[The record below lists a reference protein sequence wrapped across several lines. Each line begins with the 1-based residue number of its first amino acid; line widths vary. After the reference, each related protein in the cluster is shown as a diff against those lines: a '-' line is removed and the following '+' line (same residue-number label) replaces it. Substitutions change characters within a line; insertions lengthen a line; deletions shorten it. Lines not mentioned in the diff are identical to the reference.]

1 MWLNTNAGSANVP
14 RMNVRIPL
22 LAMAAAILTASSHGE
37 ALKDREGAVR
47 KDRAAL
53 EYDARW
59 IYNDFRAGFEKAL
72 KTGRPLLVVLRCVPC
87 LACAGIDAQVLEEKA
102 LVPLLDQFVC
112 VRVINANA
120 LDLSRFQFDYDLS
133 FSALFFNGDGTTYG
147 RYGSWTHQ
155 RDPLD
160 KTTAGFQQALE
171 AALAIHRGYP
181 ANKTSL
187 AGKQGGPL
195 PFKTPVEI
203 PGLAGKYKADLDW
216 EGKVMQ
222 SCVHCHQV
230 GDAFRTSFREQ
241 GKTVPEEWVFPFP
254 QPETIGLT
262 LASDRAAR
270 VEAVAAGSIA
280 AAGGLQPADE
290 LISLG
295 GQPLISPADVSW
307 VLHRAPASGPL
318 SAVVKRGA
326 ESVALT
332 ITLPAGW
339 RENADISKRAGTWP
353 MRAMALGGIVLE
365 EVSDEDRAKLG
376 IAQDHMALRAK
387 GVGQYGKHAAAKNA
401 GFQKDDILTEL
412 DGSSARITES
422 ALIGKLLR
430 THKPGERVKTSVL
443 RGEKRVELLLP
454 MQ

>member
-1 MWLNTNAGSANVP
+1 MNARFA
-14 RMNVRIPL
+14 L
-22 LAMAAAILTASSHGE
+22 LALACALLIPKSHGE
-37 ALKDREGAVR
+37 TVKDREGAVR

-59 IYNDFRAGFEKAL
+59 IYNDFRAGFEKA
-72 KTGRPLLVVLRCVPC
+72 KQTGKPLLVVIRCVPC
-87 LACAGIDAQVLEEKA
+87 LACAGIDGQVLEEKS

-112 VRVINANA
+112 VRVMNANA
-120 LDLSRFQFDYDLS
+120 LDLSLFQFDYDLS
-133 FSALFFNGDGTTYG
+133 FSALIFNGDGTTYG

-160 KTTAGFQQALE
+160 RTTAGFQRTLE
-171 AALAIHRGYP
+171 TALAIHRGYP
-181 ANKTSL
+181 ANKTAL
-187 AGKQGGPL
+187 AGKQGGPV

-203 PGLAGKYKADLDW
+203 PSLAGRYKAELDW

-230 GDAFRTSFREQ
+230 GDAFRTSYREQ
-241 GKTVPEEWVFPFP
+241 GKAIPEEWVFPFP

-262 LASDRAAR
+262 LASDSAAR

-280 AAGGLQPADE
+280 AASGLRPADE

-295 GQPLISPADVSW
+295 GQPLTSPADVSW
-307 VLHRAPASGPL
+307 VLHRAPASGTLP
-318 SAVVKRGA
+318 AVVKRA
-326 ESVALT
+326 AASVALT

-353 MRAMALGGIVLE
+353 MRAMAFGGLVLE
-365 EVSDEDRAKLG
+365 ELNDEDRAKLG
-376 IAQDHMALRAK
+376 IAKDRMALRAK
-387 GVGQYGKHAAAKNA
+387 GVGQFGKHAAAKNA
-401 GFQKDDILTEL
+401 GFLKDDILTEL
-412 DGSSARITES
+412 DGSSTRITES
-422 ALIGKLLR
+422 ALIGKLLKA
-430 THKPGERVKTSVL
+430 HQPGDRVKTAVL
-443 RGEKRVELLLP
+443 RGGTRIELLLP

>member
-1 MWLNTNAGSANVP
+1 MNA
-14 RMNVRIPL
+14 RIPL
-22 LAMAAAILTASSHGE
+22 LAVAATIFAMPSHGE
-37 ALKDREGAVR
+37 AVKDREGAVR

-59 IYNDFRAGFEKAL
+59 IYHDFRAGFEKAL
-72 KTGRPLLVVLRCVPC
+72 KTGKPLLVVIRCVPC

-112 VRVINANA
+112 VRVIDANS

-133 FSALFFNGDGTTYG
+133 FSAMFFNGDGTVYG

-171 AALAIHRGYP
+171 TSLAIHREYP
-181 ANKTSL
+181 ANKAAL
-187 AGKQGGPL
+187 AGKQGGPV

-203 PGLAGKYKADLDW
+203 PSLAGKYKANLDW
-216 EGKVMQ
+216 EGKVVQ

-230 GDAFRTSFREQ
+230 GDAFRTSYREQ

-262 LASDRAAR
+262 LASDHAAR

-307 VLHRAPASGPL
+307 VLHRAPASGALP
-318 SAVVKRGA
+318 AVVKRGA

-353 MRAMALGGIVLE
+353 MRAMALGGLVLE
-365 EVSDEDRAKLG
+365 EVSDEDRARLG
-376 IAQDHMALRAK
+376 IAADRMALRAK
-387 GVGQYGKHAAAKNA
+387 GVGQFGKHAAAKNA
-401 GFQKDDILTEL
+401 GFQKDDILTAL

-422 ALIGKLLR
+422 ALIGKLLKA
-430 THKPGERVKTSVL
+430 HKPGERVKTSVL

>member
-1 MWLNTNAGSANVP
+1 MWLNADAASATLP
-14 RMNVRIPL
+14 FMTARIPL
-22 LAMAAAILTASSHGE
+22 LAMAAALLTVPSHGE
-37 ALKDREGAVR
+37 TVKDREAAVR

-72 KTGRPLLVVLRCVPC
+72 KTGKPLLVVFRCVPC

-133 FSALFFNGDGTTYG
+133 FSAMFFNGDGTTYG

-171 AALAIHRGYP
+171 ASLAIHRGYP
-181 ANKTSL
+181 ANKVSL
-187 AGKQGGPL
+187 AGKQGGPI

-203 PGLAGKYKADLDW
+203 PSLAVKYKAELDW
-216 EGKVMQ
+216 EGKVLQ

-230 GDAFRTSFREQ
+230 GDAIRTSYREQ
-241 GKTVPEEWVFPFP
+241 GHAVPEEWVFPFP
-254 QPETIGLT
+254 QPETIGLS
-262 LASDRAAR
+262 LASDHAAR

-280 AAGGLQPADE
+280 AACGLQPADE

-307 VLHRAPASGPL
+307 ALHRAPASGTLP
-318 SAVVKRGA
+318 AVVKRGA
-326 ESVALT
+326 ASVALT

-339 RENADISKRAGTWP
+339 RERADISKRAGTWP
-353 MRAMALGGIVLE
+353 MRAMAFGGLVLE

-376 IAQDHMALRAK
+376 IPQDHMALRAK

-422 ALIGKLLR
+422 ALIGKLLKA
-430 THKPGERVKTSVL
+430 HKPGERVKTSVL
-443 RGEKRVELLLP
+443 RGDKHIELLLP